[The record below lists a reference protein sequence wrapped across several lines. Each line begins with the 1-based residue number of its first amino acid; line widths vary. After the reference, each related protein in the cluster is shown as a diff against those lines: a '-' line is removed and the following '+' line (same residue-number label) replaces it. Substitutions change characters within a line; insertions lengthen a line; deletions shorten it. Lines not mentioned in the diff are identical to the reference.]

1 MKITVVK
8 MATTNMKKSVLATEA
23 VIMATAA
30 VSMNTDVPMII
41 ASTDTTMIIASAAA
55 MPVDVG
61 VIMSMGIN

>member
-1 MKITVVK
+1 

-23 VIMATAA
+23 VIMTTAA
-30 VSMNTDVPMII
+30 VSMNTDMPMII
-41 ASTDTTMIIASAAA
+41 ASTDTIMIIASAAA